1 MNSLFTYA
9 EAIIL
14 FVAMVI
20 AAYAAA
26 LAAARDGTPWRGI
39 LRGGAV
45 SLWFVVLYEAARI
58 GAFNGRIAMGVW
70 PLVAAMAIPPAL
82 LAARYTRDDQ
92 TRASTSAASLAAIQI
107 YRLLGGGLILLAV
120 GGAAI
125 PAWIGLPG
133 GLLEILTGAGG
144 AVVGAML
151 QRGGARARR
160 VGWVWGAFAIGS
172 GLFLLTMTAAMARGP
187 TYFLTLY
194 PLVLLPA
201 FIVPMSVAFDLALLA
216 KVRAMGEEAA

>member
-1 MNSLFTYA
+1 MTSLFTYA
-9 EAIIL
+9 EAIIV

-20 AAYAAA
+20 AVYAATLTA
-26 LAAARDGTPWRGI
+26 VRDGTPWRGI
-39 LRGGAV
+39 LRGSVVA
-45 SLWFVVLYEAARI
+45 LWFVVLYEAARI

-70 PLVAAMAIPPAL
+70 PLVGAMVVPPVL
-82 LAARYTRDDQ
+82 LALRFTRIDA
-92 TRASTSAASLAAIQI
+92 TRAPTSAASLAAIQI
-107 YRLLGGGLILLAV
+107 YRLFGGGLILLAV

-125 PAWIGLPG
+125 PAWIGLPA

-151 QRGGARARR
+151 QRRGARASR
-160 VGWVWGAFAIGS
+160 VGWTWGAFAIGS
-172 GLFLLTMTAAMARGP
+172 GLFLLTITAAMATGP

-201 FIVPMSVAFDLALLA
+201 FIVPMSVALDLALLA
-216 KVRAMGEEAA
+216 EVRVMGEEAA